1 MGLVKTCQCQFLVTR
16 GSDTIIMDDP
26 LVMLSPLEL
35 QMSQDGDP
43 RLLDTIFN
51 VSSLTSGIFNN
62 SLFQYAGAVIVGII
76 LFGELAFFI

>member
-1 MGLVKTCQCQFLVTR
+1 MTR

>member
-1 MGLVKTCQCQFLVTR
+1 MTR
-16 GSDTIIMDDP
+16 GSDIIIMDDP

-76 LFGELAFFI
+76 LFGELSFFKI